1 MIKFLPNIITIFRI
15 VLVPFFI
22 YCIIGDFENSKLYA
36 AIIFCVASISDFLDG
51 KIARKYGIITRFG
64 TFMDPLADKILV
76 LSAFFTF
83 VFLEYIPL
91 WMVIVIVMRDFFIT
105 VLRMFMER
113 NGITMATS
121 KVGKIKTAIQMM
133 AINVILFYMIILS
146 YNISEI
152 IYLFDN
158 FSIIYIFMFITTMIT
173 FITGLDYFVKNHG
186 AIKVIFINRE

>member
-15 VLVPFFI
+15 ILVPFFI

-105 VLRMFMER
+105 VLRVFMER

-121 KVGKIKTAIQMM
+121 KVGKMKTVIQMM
-133 AINVILFYMIILS
+133 AINVILFYLIILS

>member
-15 VLVPFFI
+15 ILVPFFI
-22 YCIIGDFENSKLYA
+22 YCIVGDFENSKLYA

-76 LSAFFTF
+76 LSAFLTF

-113 NGITMATS
+113 NGITMVTS

>member
-15 VLVPFFI
+15 ILVPFFI

-76 LSAFFTF
+76 LSAFLTF

-113 NGITMATS
+113 NGITMVTS

>member
-15 VLVPFFI
+15 ILVPFFI

>member
-76 LSAFFTF
+76 LSAFLTF

-113 NGITMATS
+113 NGITMVTS